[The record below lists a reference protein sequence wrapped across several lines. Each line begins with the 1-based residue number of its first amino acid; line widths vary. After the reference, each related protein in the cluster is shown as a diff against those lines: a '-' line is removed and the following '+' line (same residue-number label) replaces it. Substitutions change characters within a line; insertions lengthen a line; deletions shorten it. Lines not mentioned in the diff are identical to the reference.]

1 MQKVPDDMYR
11 NCCRFMDFSIL
22 QKNIWLYVY
31 NYLFCLI
38 LNRSA
43 ISSWELLVFSQNTR
57 AFILMITVAASYH
70 NYFGHHDAQLQAV
83 EWLDKTLLSFFTI
96 EICFYNNLKI
106 TTLAATQL
114 MSVH

>member
-1 MQKVPDDMYR
+1 MLSGDQ
-11 NCCRFMDFSIL
+11 S
-22 QKNIWLYVY
+22 
-31 NYLFCLI
+31 NY
-38 LNRSA
+38 
-43 ISSWELLVFSQNTR
+43 
-57 AFILMITVAASYH
+57 
-70 NYFGHHDAQLQAV
+70 GHQTV

>member
-1 MQKVPDDMYR
+1 ML
-11 NCCRFMDFSIL
+11 S
-22 QKNIWLYVY
+22 
-31 NYLFCLI
+31 
-38 LNRSA
+38 
-43 ISSWELLVFSQNTR
+43 
-57 AFILMITVAASYH
+57 
-70 NYFGHHDAQLQAV
+70 DAQLQAV